1 MAACQVDPADAMLV
15 AAHPWDTDGAHR
27 AGLASAWI
35 DRCGSR
41 YSDYFLPLDL
51 EAAAR
56 PRAERSA
63 IIRAIEI
70 FIAPPVSAQSASP
83 TQTAPARKLFAGHEL
98 SEAGPTDILRRDP
111 RTALSIV
118 R

>member
-1 MAACQVDPADAMLV
+1 MAACQVYPADAMLV
-15 AAHPWDTDGAHR
+15 AANLWDTDGAHC

-41 YSDYFLPLDL
+41 YPDYFLPLDL

-56 PRAERSA
+56 PRAERLA

-70 FIAPPVSAQSASP
+70 FIARPVSAQSA
-83 TQTAPARKLFAGHEL
+83 
-98 SEAGPTDILRRDP
+98 
-111 RTALSIV
+111 
-118 R
+118 